1 MDVKR
6 LWIPPAIPLMNNL
19 ASWKAINLDI
29 HNNLVASGFLQTSDT
44 GQLNF
49 DDVTAVQNNGTFVG
63 YRVYRLEDAFVDTL
77 PIIIKIEF
85 GWGSECGLSSYELYN
100 MKSKTSY
107 YRVTVGITTNGAGVF
122 IGNKDTFVLPFTN
135 NYTSTGTNS
144 TQNNNAGV
152 SILCRNDTYGCYSF
166 FYGINSRNNPN
177 QSSYASSASLSFCIQ
192 RSFDEN
198 GNITKDW
205 FSIIRPTLT
214 GEMGVPFSSYNSTFA
229 DPSKMAIQKT
239 FTPLGLLST
248 SYHSTRVGNS
258 NISQAVGGEVL
269 FQPVYC
275 YTPMLRRSYVGV
287 TYYRTDLDPY
297 TIVNLPVSATTKK
310 NYITIG
316 PYAGMVM
323 EPTNANFSC
332 LAVLYE
338 GTDLVV

>member
-6 LWIPPAIPLMNNL
+6 LWTPPAIPLMNNL

-85 GWGSECGLSSYELYN
+85 GWGSEGGVNYNSYL
-100 MKSKTSY
+100 KTKTPY
-107 YRVTVGITTNGAGVF
+107 FKVTVGVATNGSGVF
-122 IGNKDTFVLPFTN
+122 IGNKDTFLLPFMY
-135 NYTSTGTNS
+135 NYTANGTYS

-166 FYGINSRNNPN
+166 FYGINSRNTPTDNLYTP
-177 QSSYASSASLSFCIQ
+177 SASLSFCIQ

-205 FSIIRPTLT
+205 FSIIRPTFT
-214 GEMGVPFSSYNSTFA
+214 VDMSYQFPYYNSVFA
-229 DPSKMAIQKT
+229 SGDIMAIQKT

-316 PYAGMVM
+316 PYAGMIM